1 MLFHT
6 FDNIEIPRLGL
17 GTWKL
22 KGDDAYKITSKALEL
37 GYRHIDT
44 AAVYDNEEEVGRAI
58 RESGVPREE
67 IFLATKL
74 WYERI
79 ADGDHEAATQESLD
93 KLGTDYV
100 DLLYNHWPVPGMDV
114 APQVEPL
121 AGLQESGKAKLV
133 GVSNYTKDLLLQA
146 VTACPVRLAAN
157 QCEYHP
163 LLDQD
168 PVLKAVRG
176 FDMLFTSYSPVA
188 RGKIFENAAIQRL
201 SEWNKKHPAQ
211 IILRWHMQQAN
222 VAAIPKTA
230 SEEHLKSNF
239 DIFDFEL
246 SAEDMKTIYG
256 LMRPDG
262 RMIDPEWAPDWDSPK
277 AA

>member
-1 MLFHT
+1 MLFHS
-6 FDNIEIPRLGL
+6 FDSIDIPRLGL

-22 KGDDAYKITSKALEL
+22 KGDDAYRITSKALEI

-44 AAVYDNEEEVGRAI
+44 AAVYGNEEEIGRAL
-58 RESGVPREE
+58 RESGIARED
-67 IFLATKL
+67 IFLTTKL

-79 ADGDHEAATQESLD
+79 AAGEHEAAMKESLE

-100 DLLYNHWPVPGMDV
+100 DLILNHWPVPDMEV

-121 AGLQESGKAKLV
+121 AKFVENGEARLV
-133 GVSNYTKDLLLQA
+133 GVSNFTSEQLLQA
-146 VTACPVRLAAN
+146 VTACPVRLAAI

-168 PVLKAVRG
+168 AVLKAARG

-188 RGKIFENAAIQRL
+188 RGQIFENAGIQRL
-201 SEWNKKHPAQ
+201 AEWNKKHPAQ

-222 VAAIPKTA
+222 VAAIPKTS
-230 SEEHLKSNF
+230 SEDHLQSNF

-262 RMIDPEWAPDWDSPK
+262 RMIDPEWAPEWDTPE